1 MAFLEVVTRCYRRP
15 LMLQA
20 NMDSM
25 AMQTDKDFIH
35 TLLPD
40 EIGRGVEWSYEN
52 MRDYAPQLQGDYIW
66 ILDDDDMCIRPSLI
80 EELKEIVDDY
90 GPGVIMLKMD
100 HGQWGIKPSHSWEK
114 QPELGDIGCS
124 AYVVNSYIWQH
135 HAELAWKET
144 RYQSDFDF
152 ITSIFQGGYD
162 TRWWDIVA
170 SRVQRVSLG
179 RPE

>member
-1 MAFLEVVTRCYRRP
+1 
-15 LMLQA
+15 MLQA

-52 MRDYAPQLQGDYIW
+52 MRDYAPKLEGDYIW
-66 ILDDDDMCIRPSLI
+66 ILDDDDECIQQTLVAD
-80 EELKEIVDDY
+80 LKAIQLAHDPD
-90 GPGVIMLKMD
+90 VIMLRMD
-100 HGQWGIKPSHSWEK
+100 HAQWGVKPSHSWGIG
-114 QPELGDIGCS
+114 PELGDIGCS
-124 AYVVNSYIWQH
+124 AYVIRREIWQH
-135 HAELAWKET
+135 HAALAWRET

-152 ITSIFQGGYD
+152 ITSVFRGGYD
-162 TRWWDIVA
+162 TFWYDTVA